1 MPTVLIL
8 GAASDMAVAIAN
20 RFAAAGYQLQLA
32 ARQPER
38 LKPLQSDL
46 QIRFNCLSSLHE
58 FDAGDVASHV
68 SFFHQ
73 LPTTPDVVITVFGY
87 MTENEIAID
96 NWTEA
101 EKTITVN
108 YTGAVSILNI
118 VSRQFS
124 AKKSGVIVGIS
135 SVAGERGR
143 QSNYIYGSAKAGFT
157 AFLSG
162 LRNRLIQDNVH
173 VVTVKPGFV
182 YTRMTESMKLPA
194 LLTATPAQI
203 ADGVYTAVVNKKDVV
218 YIKWMWRWIMLIIKM
233 IPEFIFKKLKL

>member
-1 MPTVLIL
+1 MEV
-8 GAASDMAVAIAN
+8 
-20 RFAAAGYQLQLA
+20 R
-32 ARQPER
+32 
-38 LKPLQSDL
+38 
-46 QIRFNCLSSLHE
+46 
-58 FDAGDVASHV
+58 
-68 SFFHQ
+68 
-73 LPTTPDVVITVFGY
+73 
-87 MTENEIAID
+87 
-96 NWTEA
+96 
-101 EKTITVN
+101 
-108 YTGAVSILNI
+108 
-118 VSRQFS
+118 
-124 AKKSGVIVGIS
+124 
-135 SVAGERGR
+135 
-143 QSNYIYGSAKAGFT
+143 AGFT

>member
-58 FDAGDVASHV
+58 FDAADVASHV
-68 SFFHQ
+68 SFFQQ